1 MPKHANTVRL
11 HLLGEMG
18 TLVVGLCVRE
28 REGEKVREAGRKRD
42 SEVKRRWRSE
52 IRTDR
57 QMGRANQ
64 NGWQTDCF
72 PKANI

>member
-1 MPKHANTVRL
+1 
-11 HLLGEMG
+11 MG
-18 TLVVGLCVRE
+18 TLVVGLCETRE
-28 REGEKVREAGRKRD
+28 EQGGRARD
-42 SEVKRRWRSE
+42 SEVKRRWRRE
-52 IRTDR
+52 IGSDR

>member
-1 MPKHANTVRL
+1 
-11 HLLGEMG
+11 MG
-18 TLVVGLCVRE
+18 TLVVGLCERRE
-28 REGEKVREAGRKRD
+28 RKRERRAGWERD
-42 SEVKRRWRSE
+42 SEVKKRWRRA
-52 IRTDR
+52 IRSDR